1 MYKNRNAMNI
11 KIIYQTLCLCLVG
24 CAISAT
30 TACQGDWDEPQGV
43 PFGNNSIDDQ
53 NIISISDLK
62 KQYADVIFASTDTY
76 VKIDKDIKIKGR
88 VTGNDLGGN
97 LYKQIAVQDTTGA
110 IIISVNQSGMHGF
123 VPEGQEIIIALK
135 DLYIGGYRKQ
145 PQIGYYYFN
154 ANHNAVELGRMY
166 KERFQEH
173 LKIVGTPDASKLTV
187 LDNFDPTLDKNENCA
202 KLVKL
207 RNVSFVHVSGLG
219 TFAPDS
225 TADKTVK
232 VVGGCVNRELNEYD
246 ADDLVIRTS
255 TYARFAAMKLPYDEV
270 NKKPKM
276 CNLTGIA
283 TRFNDT
289 WQLLIRKESDIEIIE
304 N

>member
-1 MYKNRNAMNI
+1 M
-11 KIIYQTLCLCLVG
+11 
-24 CAISAT
+24 
-30 TACQGDWDEPQGV
+30 

-145 PQIGYYYFN
+145 PQIGYY
-154 ANHNAVELGRMY
+154 
-166 KERFQEH
+166 
-173 LKIVGTPDASKLTV
+173 
-187 LDNFDPTLDKNENCA
+187 NFL
-202 KLVKL
+202 
-207 RNVSFVHVSGLG
+207 
-219 TFAPDS
+219 
-225 TADKTVK
+225 
-232 VVGGCVNRELNEYD
+232 
-246 ADDLVIRTS
+246 
-255 TYARFAAMKLPYDEV
+255 
-270 NKKPKM
+270 
-276 CNLTGIA
+276 
-283 TRFNDT
+283 
-289 WQLLIRKESDIEIIE
+289 
-304 N
+304 